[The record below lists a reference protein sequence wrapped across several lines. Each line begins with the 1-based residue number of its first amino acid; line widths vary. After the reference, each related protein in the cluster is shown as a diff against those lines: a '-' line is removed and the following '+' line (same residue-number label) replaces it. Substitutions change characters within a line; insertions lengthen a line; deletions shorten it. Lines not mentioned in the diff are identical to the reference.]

1 MANVI
6 QKRTNLYVRYILSL
20 CKMCLCIGRI
30 IEENTASGNNL
41 HFGDK
46 VIKDRQTVL
55 PLIFLY
61 NKIII
66 LIIKSKISV
75 IPSLSG

>member
-46 VIKDRQTVL
+46 GSRYGRIVKRHRGQYFS
-55 PLIFLY
+55 PH
-61 NKIII
+61 
-66 LIIKSKISV
+66 
-75 IPSLSG
+75 SGT